1 MATTQNV
8 DQEVSSRGASWRQIV
23 RHIRKDSTAFFGMV
37 ITAVTCSI
45 AIFAAVDANLSTLT
59 LGQFENYALA
69 NVLPVLQ
76 NPVRTPPP
84 TELDPFLPPA
94 FLEGGTWAHPLGTD
108 SLGRDYFS
116 RIVYGS
122 RISIGVGI
130 IATTLGLI
138 AGIAFGAV
146 GGYYGGYVDD
156 ALMRFMETV
165 RSIPGLVIIIVFT
178 MFVSGGN
185 PDIRY
190 AIVGMAIVTAPTFAR
205 IIRSRVLSV
214 RELDYVDAAR
224 AAGVRDRNIIY
235 RHILPNSFAPVLVYS
250 TLHVSYTILAVATL
264 SYLGYGAQAPT
275 PDWGAMLNVAQ
286 SQIHSHP
293 WLSLWPGLSIF
304 FTITGLNL
312 FGDGIQDAL
321 NPKIRK

>member
-1 MATTQNV
+1 MATTQNLN
-8 DQEVSSRGASWRQIV
+8 QELSGDSSWRQVV
-23 RHIRKDSTAFFGMV
+23 RHVRNDTTAFFGMIV
-37 ITAVTCSI
+37 AVVTLSI
-45 AIFAAVDANLSTLT
+45 AIFATIDANLAALT
-59 LGQFENYALA
+59 AGNLGDYTLA
-69 NVLPVLQ
+69 NALPFLE
-76 NPVRTPPP
+76 NPVRTPHP

-94 FLEGGTWAHPLGTD
+94 FAEGGTWDHPLGTD

-130 IATTLGLI
+130 IATTGGMI
-138 AGIAFGAV
+138 SGIAFGAV

-156 ALMRFMETV
+156 LLMRFMETLQ
-165 RSIPGLVIIIVFT
+165 SIPGLVLIIVFT

-190 AIVGMAIVTAPTFAR
+190 AVVGMAIVSAPTFAR

-214 RELDYVDAAR
+214 RELDYVEAAR
-224 AAGVRDRNIIY
+224 AAGVKDRNIIY

-250 TLHVSYTILAVATL
+250 TLHVSGTILAVATL
-264 SYLGYGAQAPT
+264 SYLGYGAQPPT
-275 PDWGAMLNVAQ
+275 PDWGAMLNTAQ
-286 SQIHSHP
+286 GQIHSHP

-321 NPKIRK
+321 NPKIRD